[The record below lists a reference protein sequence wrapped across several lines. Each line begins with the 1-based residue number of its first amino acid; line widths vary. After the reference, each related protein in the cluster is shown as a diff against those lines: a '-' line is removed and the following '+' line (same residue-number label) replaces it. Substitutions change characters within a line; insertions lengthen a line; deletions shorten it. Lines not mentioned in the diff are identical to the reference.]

1 MSSKSFYDLDY
12 IIELNEKRLEQYTS
26 AYQKVLERLTN
37 IILIYSAITIFLVPI
52 FQDVFLAE
60 IRHWLLYICFSA
72 FAILFLIS
80 VIFTIRLVIPV
91 EVAYLEIP
99 KRYYE
104 EYRLTYEKTIK
115 SQEEI
120 KTLLKASYINELETA
135 LQTNDKV
142 FRRKSSFYY
151 NALMYALLSAVP
163 YLICLGFHVSKKED
177 KVQKVQIINSQ
188 INSNLHKSDT
198 MENNSNNSS
207 GNNQTT
213 NSTTTTTTTQLPGVN
228 TSQVISSSPK
238 LIKENSQHSSTKK
251 K

>member
-1 MSSKSFYDLDY
+1 MSTKSFYDLDY

-60 IRHWLLYICFSA
+60 IRHWLLYLCFAA
-72 FAILFLIS
+72 FTVLFLIS
-80 VIFTIRLVIPV
+80 VVFTIRLVIPV
-91 EVAYLEIP
+91 EVAYLEMP

-104 EYRLTYEKTIK
+104 EYRLTYEQTIK
-115 SQEEI
+115 NHEEI

-135 LQTNDKV
+135 LQTNDQV
-142 FRRKSSFYY
+142 FRKKSSFYY

-163 YLICLGFHVSKKED
+163 YLICLGFHVSKRDD
-177 KVQKVQIINSQ
+177 KVQKVQIINSE
-188 INSNLHKSDT
+188 INSKLHKNNT
-198 MENNSNNSS
+198 MENNSNRSK
-207 GNNQTT
+207 GNNQ
-213 NSTTTTTTTQLPGVN
+213 SSSSTTTTTTQLPGVN

-238 LIKENSQHSSTKK
+238 LIKENSQNSSTKK

>member
-1 MSSKSFYDLDY
+1 MSTKSFYDLDY

-60 IRHWLLYICFSA
+60 IRHWLLYICFAA

-80 VIFTIRLVIPV
+80 VVFTIRLVIPV
-91 EVAYLEIP
+91 EVAYLEMP

-104 EYRLTYEKTIK
+104 EYRLTYEQTIK
-115 SQEEI
+115 NQEEI

-135 LQTNDKV
+135 LQTNDQV

-151 NALMYALLSAVP
+151 NALMYALLSAIP
-163 YLICLGFHVSKKED
+163 YLICLGFHVSKRED
-177 KVQKVQIINSQ
+177 KVQKVQIMNSKINSKLQ
-188 INSNLHKSDT
+188 KSDT
-198 MENNSNNSS
+198 MENNSNKSDS
-207 GNNQTT
+207 NNQ
-213 NSTTTTTTTQLPGVN
+213 SSSSTTTTTTQLPGVN

-238 LIKENSQHSSTKK
+238 LIKENSQNSSTKK

>member
-1 MSSKSFYDLDY
+1 MSTKSFYDLDY

-37 IILIYSAITIFLVPI
+37 IILIYSALTIFLVPI

-60 IRHWLLYICFSA
+60 IRHWLLYICFAA
-72 FAILFLIS
+72 FAVLFLIS
-80 VIFTIRLVIPV
+80 VVFTIRLVIPV
-91 EVAYLEIP
+91 EVAYLEMP

-104 EYRLTYEKTIK
+104 EYRLKYEQTIRD
-115 SQEEI
+115 QEET

-135 LQTNDKV
+135 LQTNDQV

-163 YLICLGFHVSKKED
+163 YLICLGFHVSKRDD
-177 KVQKVQIINSQ
+177 KVQKVQIMNSEINSKLHK
-188 INSNLHKSDT
+188 IDTMKSNSNKS
-198 MENNSNNSS
+198 NSNKESS
-207 GNNQTT
+207 S
-213 NSTTTTTTTQLPGVN
+213 STTTTTTTQLPGVN
-228 TSQVISSSPK
+228 SSQVISSSPK
-238 LIKENSQHSSTKK
+238 LIKENSQNSSTKK